1 MLFEFVL
8 GSAEPSETTFL
19 FIDFFIFS
27 FYCFFFFLLVK
38 NVSSLPYLIYLI
50 QFFNAL
56 LMNPKT
62 SINVAPKAAY
72 CSYNGFVKLQFIHVG
87 K

>member
-1 MLFEFVL
+1 MLVEFVL

-19 FIDFFIFS
+19 LIYLVLVFIV
-27 FYCFFFFLLVK
+27 FFFLLVK
-38 NVSSLPYLIYLI
+38 NVSSLPYLIYLLK
-50 QFFNAL
+50 FLNAL

-72 CSYNGFVKLQFIHVG
+72 CPHK
-87 K
+87 

>member
-19 FIDFFIFS
+19 D
-27 FYCFFFFLLVK
+27 LVLVFMK
-38 NVSSLPYLIYLI
+38 NVSSLPYLIYSI
-50 QFFNAL
+50 TFFSAL
-56 LMNPKT
+56 LINPKT

-72 CSYNGFVKLQFIHVG
+72 CSYKGFV
-87 K
+87 